1 MSVGIVPGRTTLILS
16 QHMNIDQINV
26 HEWDLDW
33 QDSLA
38 AGPAPLSFPS
48 HLRIP
53 EGQMQDNEWDMRAAG
68 NALQ

>member
-1 MSVGIVPGRTTLILS
+1 
-16 QHMNIDQINV
+16 MNIDQINV

-53 EGQMQDNEWDMRAAG
+53 EGQMQDNERDMRAAG